1 MKIEIDEKKV
11 NSFNKEELKEHLSLV
26 DKSIKLLNSHAHNV
40 KERIFNLEVGET
52 EAKWPL
58 NVGKKVKVTY
68 RDWNGEKEVVGF
80 FSHFGR
86 AATYVWARDSV
97 YCVLRTAKKDGSM
110 GKRAEQILANAIK
123 KIEPCE

>member
-1 MKIEIDEKKV
+1 MIIEIDEKKA

-58 NVGKKVKVTY
+58 KVGEKVKVTY
-68 RDWNGEKEVVGF
+68 DGWNGEKEMVGF

-86 AATYVWARDSV
+86 ARTYVWASDLV
-97 YCVLRTAKKDGSM
+97 FCLLRLAKKDGSM
-110 GKRAEQILANAIK
+110 GKRTGQILANAIK

>member
-1 MKIEIDEKKV
+1 MKIEIDEKKA
-11 NSFNKEELKEHLSLV
+11 NSLNKEELIEHLNLV
-26 DKSIKLLNSHAHNV
+26 DKSIKLLNSHAYNV

-58 NVGKKVKVTY
+58 KVGEKVKVTY
-68 RDWNGEKEVVGF
+68 LGWGGEKEKVGF

-86 AATYVWARDSV
+86 PVSYVWARDSV
-97 YCVLRTAKKDGSM
+97 FCILRLAKKDGSM
-110 GKRAEQILANAIK
+110 GKRMEQVLADAIK